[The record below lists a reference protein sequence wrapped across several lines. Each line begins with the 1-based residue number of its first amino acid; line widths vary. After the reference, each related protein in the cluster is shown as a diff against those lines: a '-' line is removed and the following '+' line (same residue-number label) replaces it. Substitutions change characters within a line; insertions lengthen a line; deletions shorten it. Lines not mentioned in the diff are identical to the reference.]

1 MTVDLIGHVDMVL
14 GSSKP
19 VSLLSRSGDKLVS
32 APSRVTRVNIRIA
45 IVDTHAAPAARKR
58 IPGDLPSPL
67 YN

>member
-1 MTVDLIGHVDMVL
+1 MVL

-19 VSLLSRSGDKLVS
+19 VSLLSRSVDKLES
-32 APSRVTRVNIRIA
+32 APSPEVCVNIRIA